1 MSTGSADAAR
11 TPPGGRPGFGRYLRA
26 ARIERNIP
34 LEAVAEETRILRST
48 LEAIESEALDR
59 LPPDVFLKG
68 FLRAFARAVG
78 ADEGQALALYL
89 DRRRARED
97 REPTAAIPSPPA
109 ARGGNGWKLVLLLA
123 ALAGLVALSALA
135 YLRWGSGRPPE
146 APPPQPAAAA
156 PVAAPVPA
164 APHPPSE
171 AAKRP
176 HMPPAPV
183 HVLVISA
190 HDESWVKV
198 SIDQGTPSEHRLKP
212 GSQLRLEASTGFNL
226 LVGNAAGVKVTLDNR
241 PIQVPGRRGEAVN
254 LQLP

>member
-1 MSTGSADAAR
+1 MSAGSVDAGR
-11 TPPGGRPGFGRYLRA
+11 TPPGVRSGFGRYLQA
-26 ARIERNIP
+26 ARIDRNIP
-34 LEAVAEETRILRST
+34 LEAVAEETRILLST
-48 LEAIESEALDR
+48 LQAIESEALDR

-89 DRRRARED
+89 DRRRDRED
-97 REPTAAIPSPPA
+97 REPAEAIPSPPA
-109 ARGGNGWKLVLLLA
+109 VRCGSVWKLALLLT
-123 ALAGLVALSALA
+123 ALAGVVALSTLA
-135 YLRWGSGRPPE
+135 YQLWGPGHPVEAP
-146 APPPQPAAAA
+146 APPPAAAPAAAT
-156 PVAAPVPA
+156 
-164 APHPPSE
+164 PHPPSE
-171 AAKRP
+171 SVKRP
-176 HMPPAPV
+176 HIPTAPV

-212 GSQLRLEASTGFNL
+212 GGQLRLEASTGFNL

>member
-1 MSTGSADAAR
+1 V
-11 TPPGGRPGFGRYLRA
+11 
-26 ARIERNIP
+26 RIERDIP
-34 LEAVAEETRILRST
+34 LAAVAEETRILLST

-78 ADEGQALALYL
+78 ADEHEALALYRD
-89 DRRRARED
+89 DRRRAPEG
-97 REPTAAIPSPPA
+97 PGPAAEADPSPRA
-109 ARGGNGWKLVLLLA
+109 ACSGNGWKLVLLLA
-123 ALAGLVALSALA
+123 ALAGVVALSTLA
-135 YLRWGSGRPPE
+135 YQLWGPGRPVEAP
-146 APPPQPAAAA
+146 APPPAAAPAAAT
-156 PVAAPVPA
+156 PL
-164 APHPPSE
+164 PPSE
-171 AAKRP
+171 SVKRP
-176 HMPPAPV
+176 HMPTAPV

-226 LVGNAAGVKVTLDNR
+226 LVGNAAGVKMTLDNR
-241 PIQVPGRRGEAVN
+241 PVQVPGRRGEAVN

>member
-1 MSTGSADAAR
+1 MSTGSVDAGR
-11 TPPGGRPGFGRYLRA
+11 TPPGVRSGFGRYLQA

-34 LEAVAEETRILRST
+34 LEAVAEETRILLST
-48 LEAIESEALDR
+48 LQAIESEALDR

-78 ADEGQALALYL
+78 ADEREALALYRD
-89 DRRRARED
+89 DRRSAQEG
-97 REPTAAIPSPPA
+97 PGPA
-109 ARGGNGWKLVLLLA
+109 AEAGLSPRAACSGNGWKLLLLLA
-123 ALAGLVALSALA
+123 ALAGVVALSTLF
-135 YLRWGSGRPPE
+135 YPLWGPGHPVEAP
-146 APPPQPAAAA
+146 APPPTAAPAAAT
-156 PVAAPVPA
+156 
-164 APHPPSE
+164 PHPPSE
-171 AAKRP
+171 SVKRP
-176 HMPPAPV
+176 HIPTAPV

-212 GSQLRLEASTGFNL
+212 GGQLRLEASTGFNV